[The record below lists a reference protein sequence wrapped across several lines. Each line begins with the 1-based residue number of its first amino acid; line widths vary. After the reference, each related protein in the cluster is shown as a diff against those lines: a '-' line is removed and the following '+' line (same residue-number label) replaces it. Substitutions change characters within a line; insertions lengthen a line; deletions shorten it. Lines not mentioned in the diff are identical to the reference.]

1 MADSY
6 TVRPIRA
13 EDTEAVREICVETS
27 SLPLRNEKD
36 RQFLLLMYC
45 DPYIGL
51 TQDSFVAV
59 DENGRVV
66 GYILCASDTRSFFGT
81 FGKETLPQ
89 IKKLGIKYSALALGN
104 CAQQV
109 LCSPLAPAHLHIDLT
124 EAARRKGVGTALMN
138 ELKGHLASQGISR
151 VQLTCGSRNKSAIAF
166 YKHNG
171 FKTVLRG
178 FGACVMRGETG
189 K

>member
-6 TVRPIRA
+6 TVRPFRA

-51 TQDSFVAV
+51 TEDCFVAV
-59 DENGRVV
+59 DENDRVA

-124 EAARRKGVGTALMN
+124 ASARRQGIGTELMSTLKKHLADKGVR
-138 ELKGHLASQGISR
+138 R
-151 VQLTCGSRNKSAIAF
+151 VQLTCGSNNKSAIAF
-166 YKHNG
+166 YKRNG
-171 FKTVLRG
+171 FKTVIRG